1 MNFKKKLE
9 EHFKQFEAS
18 PVLFVGSG
26 VSRRYLGVPCWQDLL
41 KHFAE
46 AIGENHIKLK
56 TKSNGDLPEYAQ
68 LLVSAYAEKWWDTK
82 EGQLAL
88 SEKEQEKIFI
98 NEQSPLKLSIS
109 KYIESAHKNI
119 IENDE
124 LKHEISLF
132 AKANIDGVITT
143 NWDVFLESLFHKEGA
158 NKSPNAK
165 KRLCK

>member
-68 LLVSAYAEKWWDTK
+68 LLVSAYAEKWWDTE

-88 SEKEQEKIFI
+88 SEKEQEKTFI

-109 KYIESAHKNI
+109 K
-119 IENDE
+119 
-124 LKHEISLF
+124 
-132 AKANIDGVITT
+132 
-143 NWDVFLESLFHKEGA
+143 
-158 NKSPNAK
+158 
-165 KRLCK
+165 

>member
-56 TKSNGDLPEYAQ
+56 TKSKSI
-68 LLVSAYAEKWWDTK
+68 LLNLNRD
-82 EGQLAL
+82 GFLL
-88 SEKEQEKIFI
+88 
-98 NEQSPLKLSIS
+98 
-109 KYIESAHKNI
+109 I
-119 IENDE
+119 IEYV
-124 LKHEISLF
+124 SLF
-132 AKANIDGVITT
+132 IY
-143 NWDVFLESLFHKEGA
+143 
-158 NKSPNAK
+158 SPFMFVKVAIE
-165 KRLCK
+165 

>member
-109 KYIESAHKNI
+109 KYIENAHKNI

-143 NWDVFLESLFHKEGA
+143 NWDVFLESLFPKEGA